1 MVSSASYS
9 MTEEQALA
17 TAEKYDLEEEVQY
30 LIDKGFSPLE
40 ALEYWDI
47 I

>member
-1 MVSSASYS
+1 MVSSATYS

-17 TAEKYDLEEEVQY
+17 TAEKYGLEEEIQY
-30 LIDKGFSPLE
+30 LIDRGFSPLE

>member
-1 MVSSASYS
+1 MVGSATYN

-17 TAEKYDLEEEVQY
+17 TAEKYSLKEEVQY

>member
-1 MVSSASYS
+1 

-17 TAEKYDLEEEVQY
+17 TAKKYGLEEEIQY
-30 LIDKGFSPLE
+30 LLDKGFSPLE